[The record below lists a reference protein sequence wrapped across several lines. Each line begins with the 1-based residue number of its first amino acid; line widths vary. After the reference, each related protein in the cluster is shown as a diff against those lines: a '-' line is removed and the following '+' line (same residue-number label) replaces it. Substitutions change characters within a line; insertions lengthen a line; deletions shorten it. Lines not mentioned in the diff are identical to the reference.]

1 MPVTVKGRKKESR
14 RDGPNIQLC
23 RSRLQ
28 IEASRRDES
37 IRRTW
42 RPIPR
47 YGLDTGHGLVHP
59 SYRAALDIR
68 WGRQKFRPCAL
79 TSSQP
84 TCGEFKTDFFQA
96 LHPGYHRPL
105 TAIYGSERGV
115 APSVDGVRFV
125 PWSPPASGSNDTY
138 LFVPAKSGGFWI
150 NDNRGLIHIRGNRIV
165 SHINLEASPGRLM
178 EEEDGSL
185 WVTTRYRQGSPG
197 SLCHATEREVRC
209 FGKADGNPIQTALPI
224 LSDGTGG
231 FWIGSDMIRKEIS
244 GPPLRTASTVSKSR
258 GLRPTLRR
266 RGLDRMRQS
275 DRSQAAPESEDLRG
289 PIVS

>member
-84 TCGEFKTDFFQA
+84 TCGEFKTDFCQA

-115 APSVDGVRFV
+115 APSALMAF
-125 PWSPPASGSNDTY
+125 AS
-138 LFVPAKSGGFWI
+138 
-150 NDNRGLIHIRGNRIV
+150 
-165 SHINLEASPGRLM
+165 SPGRLRHQDRM
-178 EEEDGSL
+178 
-185 WVTTRYRQGSPG
+185 
-197 SLCHATEREVRC
+197 
-209 FGKADGNPIQTALPI
+209 
-224 LSDGTGG
+224 
-231 FWIGSDMIRKEIS
+231 
-244 GPPLRTASTVSKSR
+244 
-258 GLRPTLRR
+258 TLTFSCRR
-266 RGLDRMRQS
+266 RVGDFGS
-275 DRSQAAPESEDLRG
+275 TI
-289 PIVS
+289 IVASFTYEVIALFRTST